1 MFDTSMV
8 DCQKCKKKKNQW
20 TGFYKIG
27 TSVMKELNVFAK
39 KQLKMFTLV
48 LTNIKF

>member
-8 DCQKCKKKKNQW
+8 DCQKCKTNQW
-20 TGFYKIG
+20 TGFYNIG

-39 KQLKMFTLV
+39 KQFRMFTLV
-48 LTNIKF
+48 LINVKF